1 MKIIDVTQGTPE
13 WHAVRAEYFT
23 ASEAPAMMGVSKYQS
38 RSDLLL
44 QKKTGLAPEVDAA
57 TQRLFDNGHATE
69 AAARPIVERM
79 IGEDL
84 YPVVG
89 ARGNLLASL
98 DGIDMLETV
107 VFEHK
112 ALNQS
117 LIQQIAAGELEAH
130 YWAQLEQQLYVSGAE
145 RAIFVCSDG
154 TEENLHWLEYRP
166 VPGRIEQIL
175 AGWKQFE
182 EDLAAFEPQAPAQ
195 KVAANQVDDL
205 PSVMVQ
211 VTGSVAIVD
220 NLAVFEV
227 ALGDFL
233 ANRLIREPRTDQ
245 DFADLDLQIKALK
258 KAESALDA
266 AEAQM
271 LAQVQT
277 VDAIKRKKD
286 AMSKLIRDNRLLAE
300 KLLASEKE
308 ARRLE
313 IKTAAESAFAA
324 HVAAI
329 NKRLGK
335 VQLPPIRADFA
346 GVMKGKRTIATLQD
360 AADTELARLKIEAN
374 ASAEA
379 IEVNLASLRTLATD
393 HAFLFS
399 DAQQLVLKDNEALEA
414 IIKSRI
420 ADHEAEEKAK
430 AEARAE
436 AERERIREEE
446 RAALAKEQAAKEQ
459 AERERIAAEQRERDA
474 AERQRLEKERAEK
487 AAERESLAAE
497 ASPQPVAELSDTAFV
512 AEMAKPLNLQPAAT
526 AALQPVDDGQRINL
540 GDINARLGF
549 SLSADFLRSIGI
561 ESVGRERAAVLYR
574 ASDFARI
581 CAALVAHI
589 GRLGQ
594 RAAA

>member
-1 MKIIDVTQGTPE
+1 MTIHDVQQGSPE
-13 WHAVRAEYFT
+13 WHALRAEYFT
-23 ASEAPAMMGVSKYQS
+23 ASEAPAMLGVSKYQS
-38 RSDLLL
+38 RSDLLQ

-89 ARGNLLASL
+89 TRGGLLASM
-98 DGIDMLETV
+98 DGMTMLGDTL
-107 VFEHK
+107 FEHK

-130 YWAQLEQQLYVSGAE
+130 YWVQLEQQLHVSGAE

-154 TEENLHWLEYRP
+154 TEDNFHHLEYRP

-182 EDLAAFEPQAPAQ
+182 EDLASFEPEAPAAP
-195 KVAANQVDDL
+195 KTVGRTPETL
-205 PSVMVQ
+205 PALRIE
-211 VTGSVAIVD
+211 VTGMVTNSNLDAFKAHALDVIGAI
-220 NLAVFEV
+220 
-227 ALGDFL
+227 
-233 ANRLIREPRTDQ
+233 NRDLVTDQ
-245 DFADLDLQIKALK
+245 DFADAEQAVKWCGDVEDRLKAAKQHALSQT
-258 KAESALDA
+258 ESIDRLFSAIDDIT
-266 AEAQM
+266 AEARSTR
-271 LAQVQT
+271 LELDKLV
-277 VDAIKRKKD
+277 K
-286 AMSKLIRDNRLLAE
+286 AM
-300 KLLASEKE
+300 KE
-308 ARRLE
+308 QRRLE
-313 IKTAAESAFAA
+313 IKMGAESAFAA
-324 HVAAI
+324 HVGAI

-374 ASAEA
+374 AAAEA
-379 IEVNLASLRTLATD
+379 IETNLASLRTLAAD

-399 DAQQLVLKDNEALEA
+399 DTQHLVLKDNEALEA

-446 RAALAKEQAAKEQ
+446 RAALAKEQAAREQ
-459 AERERIAAEQRERDA
+459 AERERIATEQQERDA
-474 AERQRLEKERAEK
+474 AERQRLAKERAEQ
-487 AAERESLAAE
+487 AAERERLADE
-497 ASPQPVAELSDTAFV
+497 APPQPVAELSDTAFV
-512 AEMAKPLNLQPAAT
+512 AEMTRTLDLHPTAT
-526 AALQPVDDGQRINL
+526 ATLQPVDDGQRIKL

-549 SLSADFLRSIGI
+549 SLTADFLRSIGI

-574 ASDFARI
+574 ASDFGRI
-581 CAALVAHI
+581 CSSLIAHI
-589 GRLGQ
+589 NSLGQ
-594 RAAA
+594 RIAA

>member
-1 MKIIDVTQGTPE
+1 MKIHNVTQGSSE
-13 WHAVRAEYFT
+13 WHSLRAGHFT
-23 ASEAPAMMGVSKYQS
+23 ASEAPAMMGASKYQT
-38 RSDLLL
+38 RTELLAA
-44 QKKTGLAPEVDAA
+44 KKSGIAPEVNSS
-57 TQRLFDNGHATE
+57 QQFIFDKGHAAE
-69 AAARPIVERM
+69 AGARPIAEEQ
-79 IGEDL
+79 IGEEL
-84 YPVVG
+84 YPIVCTE
-89 ARGNLLASL
+89 GNLLASL
-98 DGIDMLETV
+98 DGATMLGDTI
-107 VFEHK
+107 FEHK
-112 ALNQS
+112 LWNES
-117 LIQQIAAGELEAH
+117 LAAQVRAGDLEPH
-130 YWAQLEQQLYVSGAE
+130 YYWQLEQQLLVSGAE
-145 RAIFVCSDG
+145 KAIFVCSDG
-154 TEENLHWLEYRP
+154 TRDNFASMEYRP
-166 VPGRIEQIL
+166 VPGRAEQLL

-446 RAALAKEQAAKEQ
+446 RAALAKEQATKEQ

-512 AEMAKPLNLQPAAT
+512 ADMAKPLNLQPAAT

-561 ESVGRERAAVLYR
+561 ESVGRERAAALYR